1 MPLSQDFPNYRER
14 RRELRQE
21 ATLAENLLW
30 RHLRRKQFEGLKFRR
45 QHQLGP
51 FIADFYCSAAR
62 LVIELDGGQHFGVE
76 VERYDRERTNY
87 FESRGLRVIRF
98 TNAEV
103 TRNPESVIEA
113 ILEAIGAPPLPAAGE
128 GTPCLTNHRHR

>member
-1 MPLSQDFPNYRER
+1 MPLSQEFPNHRER

-51 FIADFYCSAAR
+51 YIVDFYSSAAR
-62 LVIELDGGQHFGVE
+62 LVIEVDGGQHYEPE
-76 VERYDRERTNY
+76 VEQYDRERTAY
-87 FESRGLRVIRF
+87 FEQRGLRVLRF
-98 TNAEV
+98 TNLEV
-103 TRNPESVIEA
+103 TSKLDGVVEA
-113 ILEAIGAPPLPAAGE
+113 ILELIGSPSP
-128 GTPCLTNHRHR
+128 